1 MYSVCHIIHGVAWPI
16 SATQIYIF
24 SRDIFSVHR
33 YIFSTHN
40 YIFSTQIYFPD
51 PDEARPRENPA
62 RSTSTWR
69 AQLQGSEC
77 EFSRFFC
84 PSCGQKK
91 DNIEVNPC
99 VSTKSEPTTSSSVSS
114 TVHLQMP
121 QMCLLAQQAMVN
133 GLCHSIITD
142 MTKKAE
148 ERASYLRPSKTQRVS
163 EKQVAINIGVT
174 ELNKDGVANILR
186 GKTGPLPLK
195 ISKEADI
202 LSVLA
207 VHRPFYISSCI
218 STLPTQHTTFMTIQ
232 NPP

>member
-1 MYSVCHIIHGVAWPI
+1 MCVNKIWTNNFFKCVVYVLYIYKCRKCVCW
-16 SATQIYIF
+16 
-24 SRDIFSVHR
+24 
-33 YIFSTHN
+33 
-40 YIFSTQIYFPD
+40 
-51 PDEARPRENPA
+51 
-62 RSTSTWR
+62 RSKQWSM
-69 AQLQGSEC
+69 
-77 EFSRFFC
+77 
-84 PSCGQKK
+84 
-91 DNIEVNPC
+91 D
-99 VSTKSEPTTSSSVSS
+99 
-114 TVHLQMP
+114 
-121 QMCLLAQQAMVN
+121 

-207 VHRPFYISSCI
+207 LHRPFYISICI

-232 NPP
+232 NPPWISLHWKMSDYDKTFDSDRQYNIVYKR